1 VLPRFWSVWWSRC
14 VLVLLRLRL
23 RHYIPLLAS
32 HSTPR
37 QHQPAVVGPGLSWL
51 VVGGD
56 GGDLGCRGER
66 RTRWLAVAVF
76 PSVWIREGFADEPR
90 TTHCMPVVCCVL
102 CRNLQGAIFTFVYL
116 EVIAPDSVTNWFN
129 RAHGRVRS
137 DPQCVRL
144 LGGGTIKAYGE
155 ETWSRWA
162 RNRPIA

>member
-1 VLPRFWSVWWSRC
+1 MVATWVAEESGEHAGWLSLSFRRFGSGRDSLTSR
-14 VLVLLRLRL
+14 
-23 RHYIPLLAS
+23 
-32 HSTPR
+32 
-37 QHQPAVVGPGLSWL
+37 G
-51 VVGGD
+51 
-56 GGDLGCRGER
+56 R
-66 RTRWLAVAVF
+66 RTACLWCA
-76 PSVWIREGFADEPR
+76 
-90 TTHCMPVVCCVL
+90 VCCVA
-102 CRNLQGAIFTFVYL
+102 NLQGAIFTFVYL